1 MAWLSIGSRGDEPLI
16 SEIRE
21 MRLAHERT
29 ERRIDQALQENRDE
43 IQITREIMR
52 RNEIAFQDF
61 RREVN
66 DLIEESQAQRGALLS
81 LIDEMRG
88 GGASPAPG

>member
-1 MAWLSIGSRGDEPLI
+1 MGFLWITSRGDEILD
-16 SEIRE
+16 EIRE
-21 MRLAHERT
+21 LRRESR
-29 ERRIDQALQENRDE
+29 EQGRRIDRLHQENRDE
-43 IQITREIMR
+43 IQITREVIR

-66 DLIEESQAQRGALLS
+66 DVIEESRAQRGALLS

-88 GGASPAPG
+88 GGPNPATS